1 MNEFQRSSQISQF
14 NIRTI
19 LKTGSTVFGLSA
31 LLLVCLPNL
40 FLDLLGLDGNFEPL
54 IWSMRMIGI
63 TLVALAGNMWMNSSQ
78 TEIRNLQRTA
88 IVMAISATSLGIITL
103 LIPTTLNW
111 FSIAYAFV
119 GFGFG
124 SAYLCALLL
133 KRF

>member
-1 MNEFQRSSQISQF
+1 MNELQEGSQSNHF

-19 LKTGSTVFGLSA
+19 LKTGSIVFGCSA
-31 LLLVCLPNL
+31 ILLIVLPSL
-40 FLDLLGLDGNFEPL
+40 FLELLGLDGKSEPL

-78 TEIRNLQRTA
+78 TDKRNLHKTA
-88 IVMAISATSLGIITL
+88 MVMTVSATSLGLITL
-103 LIPTTLNW
+103 LIPMDLNW
-111 FSIAYAFV
+111 FSIAYAIV

-124 SAYLCALLL
+124 LAYLIALLL

>member
-1 MNEFQRSSQISQF
+1 MNELQEGSQSNHF

-19 LKTGSTVFGLSA
+19 LKTGSIVFGCSA
-31 LLLVCLPNL
+31 ILLIVLPSL
-40 FLDLLGLDGNFEPL
+40 FLELLGLDGKSEPL

-78 TEIRNLQRTA
+78 TDKRNLHKTA
-88 IVMAISATSLGIITL
+88 MVMTVSATSLGLITL
-103 LIPTTLNW
+103 LIPTDLNW
-111 FSIAYAFV
+111 FSIAYAIV

-124 SAYLCALLL
+124 LAYLIALLL

>member
-78 TEIRNLQRTA
+78 TDKRNLHKTA
-88 IVMAISATSLGIITL
+88 MVMTVSATSLGLITL
-103 LIPTTLNW
+103 
-111 FSIAYAFV
+111 
-119 GFGFG
+119 
-124 SAYLCALLL
+124 
-133 KRF
+133 

>member
-1 MNEFQRSSQISQF
+1 MNELQEGSQSNHF

-19 LKTGSTVFGLSA
+19 LKTGSIVFGCSA
-31 LLLVCLPNL
+31 ILLIVLPSL
-40 FLDLLGLDGNFEPL
+40 FLELLGLDGKSEPL

-78 TEIRNLQRTA
+78 TDKRNLHKTA
-88 IVMAISATSLGIITL
+88 MVMTVSATSLGLMTL
-103 LIPTTLNW
+103 LIPTDLNW
-111 FSIAYAFV
+111 FSIAYAIV

-124 SAYLCALLL
+124 LAYLIALLL